1 MWVKKDIFAELQ
13 MTNNKKM
20 AKHFAFIGLTLL
32 ASVSATQVDAQG
44 FNLNGSKN
52 FVTTAVPFLRISPD
66 ARSGAMGDAGIALT
80 PDANA
85 QYWNVGKLPF
95 ADKKFGVSLTYTPW
109 LKDLVPDIF
118 LAYLAGYGKFGRDDE
133 NVISASMRYFSLG
146 NINYTDFVGQPTGTG
161 NPREYAFD
169 LGYSRRLSQYLSTG
183 LSFRYIYSGI
193 AQGVN
198 YTNQNYDYKPGRAVA
213 ADIGVY
219 YTKAF
224 EKDETHYNVFSFGA
238 VASNLGSKISYNSTR
253 RDFIPMNL
261 GLGVSWTAHM
271 DEYNAITL
279 ALDANKLLV
288 PLLDFSGADT
298 QVNVVTGIFKS
309 FGTGNQLKQINASA
323 GAEYWYKNTVA
334 FRAGYF
340 YEDKD
345 NGDRQYVTTGIGIRY
360 NVLQINASYLIPQ
373 GRGITRNPLSNTLR
387 FSLLFDFDK
396 ISSGTR
402 SSDEEETPAQ

>member
-1 MWVKKDIFAELQ
+1 MI
-13 MTNNKKM
+13 NYNKM

-32 ASVSATQVDAQG
+32 AAISTTKVGAQG
-44 FNLNGSKN
+44 SNYNVNGTSKN

-66 ARSGAMGDAGIALT
+66 ARSGGMGDLGIAIS

-95 ADKKFGVSLTYTPW
+95 AEKKFGVSMTYTPW

-118 LAYLAGYGKFGRDDE
+118 LAYLAGYGKFGKDDE
-133 NVISASMRYFSLG
+133 NVISGSMRYFSLG
-146 NINYTDFVGQPTGTG
+146 NINYTDFIGQPIGTG
-161 NPREYAFD
+161 NPREYSFD

-183 LSFRYIYSGI
+183 LSFRYIYSAI
-193 AQGVN
+193 ASGVN
-198 YTNQNYDYKPGRAVA
+198 YSNAGYDYKPGRAVA
-213 ADIGVY
+213 ADVGVY

-224 EKDETHYNVFSFGA
+224 EKDETHYNVLSFGA
-238 VASNLGSKISYNSTR
+238 VASNLGNKISYNSTR
-253 RDFIPMNL
+253 RDFLPMNL
-261 GLGVSWTAHM
+261 GLGVAWTAHM

-279 ALDANKLLV
+279 GLDLNKLLV
-288 PLLDFSGADT
+288 PVLNFSGSDT
-298 QVNVVTGIFKS
+298 QINVVSGIFKS
-309 FGTGNQLKQINASA
+309 FSTGNQIKQINASA
-323 GAEYWYKNTVA
+323 GAEYWYKNIFAV
-334 FRAGYF
+334 RAGYF

-345 NGDRQYVTTGIGIRY
+345 NGDRQYVTTGIGLRY

-396 ISSGTR
+396 ISSGR
-402 SSDEEETPAQ
+402 SSDDDESESAQ